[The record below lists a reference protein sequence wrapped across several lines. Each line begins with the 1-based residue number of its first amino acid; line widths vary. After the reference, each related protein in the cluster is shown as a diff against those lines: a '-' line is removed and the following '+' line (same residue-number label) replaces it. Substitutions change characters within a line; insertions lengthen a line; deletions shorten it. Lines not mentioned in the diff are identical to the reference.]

1 MENNEK
7 NVMISRNTSNPA
19 FSPEFLVEERVLD
32 GEPMTISGALNK
44 TGICLALVVMA
55 AAFSWNLLAKGFTDM
70 LQGLLVVSSIAT
82 LISGATLI
90 LGFVIIFKR
99 MSPVIQY
106 LVPVYALLEGAFLGF
121 VSYMFETFFPG
132 VVQTAIK
139 ATLLSVAVM
148 LILFKTGVIRVTEK
162 LRAGIIMCT
171 ATIAGVYLIDL
182 VLSLFGIRVPAINA
196 ATPAGI
202 AISFVIVAIAAF
214 NLLLDFDF
222 IYEASRRMLPKFVE
236 WYGAFGLMVTIVWL
250 YIEIL
255 KLLAKLQ
262 RRR

>member
-1 MENNEK
+1 MENNE
-7 NVMISRNTSNPA
+7 NNSMIPRNTSNPA
-19 FSPEFLVEERVLD
+19 FNPEYLAGERVLD
-32 GEPMTISGALNK
+32 GEPMTVNGTINK
-44 TGICLALVVMA
+44 TGICLALVFIA
-55 AAFSWNLLAKGFTDM
+55 AAFSWSLVTKGFMDM
-70 LQGLLVVSSIAT
+70 AQGLSVVSLIA
-82 LISGATLI
+82 AFV

-121 VSYMFETFFPG
+121 VSAMFEASFPG
-132 VVQTAIK
+132 IIQTAIK
-139 ATLLSVAVM
+139 STILCVAVM
-148 LILFKTGVIRVTEK
+148 LILFKTGVIKVTEK
-162 LRAGIIMCT
+162 LRAGVIMCT
-171 ATIAGVYLIDL
+171 ATVAGVYLIDL
-182 VLSLFGIRVPAINA
+182 LLSLFGIRVPAINA
-196 ATPAGI
+196 ATPLGI
-202 AISFVIVAIAAF
+202 GISVVIVGIAAF

-236 WYGAFGLMVTIVWL
+236 WYGAFGLMVTIIWL

>member
-7 NVMISRNTSNPA
+7 NSMLPQNTSNPA
-19 FSPEFLVEERVLD
+19 FNPEYLAQERVLD
-32 GEPMTISGALNK
+32 GEPMTINGTLNK

-55 AAFSWNLLAKGFTDM
+55 AAFSWSLVAKGFMDM
-70 LQGLLVVSSIAT
+70 AQGLSVVSLIA
-82 LISGATLI
+82 AFV
-90 LGFVIIFKR
+90 LGVVIILKR
-99 MSPVIQY
+99 TSPVIQY

-121 VSYMFETFFPG
+121 VSYMFEASFPG

-139 ATLLSVAVM
+139 ATLLCVAVM

-162 LRAGIIMCT
+162 LRAGVIMCT
-171 ATIAGVYLIDL
+171 ATVAGVYLIDL

-196 ATPAGI
+196 ATPFGI
-202 AISFVIVAIAAF
+202 GISFLIVAIAAF

-236 WYGAFGLMVTIVWL
+236 WYGAFGLMVTIIWL